1 MGQQRDNMI
10 SMHLVKVDGKLKHRL
25 KSAELEYIKFMG
37 ALKEGQLVEAF
48 FDANVDD
55 GSLAQLAKIHKCIR
69 ELAKEIGETFEDM
82 KIQIKK
88 SSGLCIRKSVDGE
101 NYLICKSFGDCSK
114 SELGLVLE
122 EIIRRGEFVGINFH

>member
-1 MGQQRDNMI
+1 MML
-10 SMHLVKVDGKLKHRL
+10 SVHLIKKGGKLVHKIN
-25 KSAELEYIKFMG
+25 SANLDYLRFVG
-37 ALKEGQLVEAF
+37 ALQEGQLVEAF

-55 GSLAQLAKIHKCIR
+55 GTLAQLAKIHKCIR
-69 ELAKEIGETFEDM
+69 ELAKEVGETFEDM

-88 SSGLCIRKSVDGE
+88 ASGLCIRKSIDGD

-122 EIIRRGEFVGINFH
+122 EIIRRGEFVNINFR